1 MVDFLFF
8 CAANDVSHPILDRQR
23 GEWPETLSRHSA
35 VKHVQYYSATTK
47 YYFNLGL
54 PGAGNALIYPSKP
67 ENGKKQYMRD
77 LANRALNIA
86 QQLGASYVDV
96 RVMERTTE
104 GIDVKN
110 GRVEG
115 ISSGTSSGFNVRV
128 IVDGAW
134 GFASSANMDDAE
146 AERVAKQSVQIAR
159 ASALVAGEPV
169 ILSPLA
175 PQHGFYRTPMQQD
188 TFIIPLNQK
197 VQLLLDADAAM
208 QSVKGVSLTN
218 SNMEYAREHKLFVSS
233 EGSEVEQELYDVGAA
248 IDASAVDPTS
258 SEIQTRSYPNSF
270 GRQAGTSGYEFI
282 EAMDLANH
290 GARIG
295 EEAVKLLAAP
305 QCPSGVTTIIL
316 DGQQTALQ
324 VHESCG
330 HPIELD
336 RVLGMEAGFVGK
348 SFLTTDKLNGHY
360 RYGSDVVNLTADA
373 TLPGGLG
380 TFGWDDEGVPAQR
393 TPIVTNGIFSGYLMS
408 RDTAPL
414 LGLTSNGCV
423 RADSWNRL
431 PMIRMTNV
439 SLEPGTWT
447 LDDLIADTDDGIYM
461 SINKSW
467 SIDDRRLN
475 FQFGV
480 ELAYEI
486 KHGKLGRMLKN
497 ATYTGITPQFWGSC
511 DAICKHDEWVV
522 WGTPNCGKGE
532 PMQTMRTGHGAAPA
546 RFRNVQIGVGS
557 W

>member
-1 MVDFLFF
+1 
-8 CAANDVSHPILDRQR
+8 
-23 GEWPETLSRHSA
+23 
-35 VKHVQYYSATTK
+35 
-47 YYFNLGL
+47 
-54 PGAGNALIYPSKP
+54 
-67 ENGKKQYMRD
+67 MRD
-77 LANRALNIA
+77 IAIRAMNIA

-104 GIDVKN
+104 GIEVKN

-115 ISSGTSSGFNVRV
+115 VSSGTSSGFNVRV
-128 IVDGAW
+128 IVNGAW
-134 GFASSANMDDAE
+134 GFASSARMDNAE
-146 AERVAKQSVQIAR
+146 AEQVAKLAVQIAR

-169 ILSPLA
+169 RLSPLA
-175 PQHGFYRTPMQQD
+175 PQKGTYRTPLKID
-188 TFIIPLNQK
+188 PFSVPLNQK

-208 QSVKGVSLTN
+208 RSVKGVSLT
-218 SNMEYAREHKLFVSS
+218 SGAMEYSRERKLFVSS
-233 EGSEVEQELYDVGAA
+233 EGSEVEQELFDTGAA
-248 IDASAVDPTS
+248 IEASAVDPES

-270 GRQAGTSGYEFI
+270 GRQAGTSGYELI
-282 EAMDLANH
+282 EAMDLVNH

-295 EEAVKLLAAP
+295 EEAVRLLAAP
-305 QCPSGVTTIIL
+305 QCPSGIMTVIL
-316 DGQQTALQ
+316 DGPQVALQ

-336 RVLGMEAGFVGK
+336 RVLGYEAGFVGK
-348 SFLTTDKLNGHY
+348 SFLTVDRLNAHY
-360 RYGSDVVNLTADA
+360 RYGSDIVNITADA
-373 TLPGGLG
+373 TIPGGLG

-393 TPIVTNGIFSGYLMS
+393 TQIVTDGIFTGYLMS

-414 LGLTSNGCV
+414 IGLSSNGCV

-439 SLEPGTWT
+439 SLEPGTWK

-486 KHGKLGRMLKN
+486 KNGKPGRLFKN

-511 DAICKHDEWVV
+511 DAICARDQWTV

-532 PMQTMRTGHGAAPA
+532 PMQVMRTGHGAAPA
-546 RFRNVQIGVGS
+546 RFRNVQVGVGRWS
-557 W
+557 